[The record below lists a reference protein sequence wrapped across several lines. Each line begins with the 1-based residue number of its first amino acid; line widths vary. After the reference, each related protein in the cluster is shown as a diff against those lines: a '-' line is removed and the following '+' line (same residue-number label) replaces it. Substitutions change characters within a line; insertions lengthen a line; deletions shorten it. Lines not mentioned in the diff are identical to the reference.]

1 MSILSIEGNSVNM
14 GVLTMYFKR
23 IISVILI
30 VIISL
35 SLTASV
41 SPYFRQDQQFIRFH
55 VIANSDS
62 QEDQAVKLK
71 VRDRLLEEFGQILG
85 QSCSIEESRHLVQA
99 NINEIQEIA
108 QQEVDKYM
116 TGYKVQAVLG
126 YFDFPTKAY
135 GNMVLPA
142 GRYEALR
149 VVIGKGE
156 GANWWCVMFPPL
168 CFVDI
173 SHGVAKE
180 DVDFTENLS
189 KDMTEDN
196 NEDTKVIY
204 KFKIVEWWDKLISLF
219 S

>member
-1 MSILSIEGNSVNM
+1 MSILSIEANSVKA
-14 GVLTMYFKR
+14 GVLTMLFKR
-23 IISVILI
+23 VISFILI
-30 VIISL
+30 IIISL
-35 SLTASV
+35 ILTASV
-41 SPYFRQDQQFIRFH
+41 SSHPRQEQQFLRFH

-62 QEDQAVKLK
+62 GLDQAIKLK
-71 VRDRLLEEFGQILG
+71 VRDRLLEEFGTVLG
-85 QSCSIEESRHLVQA
+85 QSCSLEESRQLVLEK
-99 NINEIQEIA
+99 INEIEELA
-108 QQEVDKYM
+108 QKEVDKYM

-126 YFDFPTKAY
+126 HFDFPTKAY

-142 GRYEALR
+142 GNYEALR

-173 SHGVAKE
+173 SHGVAEEETNLAEEMKE
-180 DVDFTENLS
+180 AT
-189 KDMTEDN
+189 K
-196 NEDTKVIY
+196 EDTKVVY

>member
-1 MSILSIEGNSVNM
+1 MSILSIEANSNV
-14 GVLTMYFKR
+14 GVLTMFFKR
-23 IISVILI
+23 IISVILLI
-30 VIISL
+30 AISWL
-35 SLTASV
+35 LTASA
-41 SPYFRQDQQFIRFH
+41 STYPKQDQEFIRFH

-62 QEDQAVKLK
+62 QEDQAIKLK
-71 VRDRLLEEFGQILG
+71 VRDRLLEKFGPVLG
-85 QSCSIEESRHLVQA
+85 QSCSLEESRHFILEK
-99 NINEIQEIA
+99 INEIEKVA
-108 QQEVDKYM
+108 QQEVDKYR
-116 TGYKVQAVLG
+116 TGYRVEAVLG

-173 SHGVAKE
+173 SHGVAEE
-180 DVDFTENLS
+180 DTNLAG
-189 KDMTEDN
+189 DIN
-196 NEDTKVIY
+196 NEETKDDAKVIY